1 VATRISAAPVT
12 PARGDFK
19 SRERGDR
26 DSGDRCYAASRTRA
40 GGGEVTKREG
50 GGGDGAGDDCWQ
62 CAGAT
67 GADCGDAASREGGG
81 DRDQLC
87 SSEVTSRERG
97 VGGDVVNRERG
108 DEDRRCASAGAAGC
122 AFASPEGGG
131 GGSDGDQRCA
141 TDVTSRKRNVVFGDR
156 DRGKRGTAGG
166 DVASLEDGG
175 RGVGDRHCTG
185 ATRANR
191 RGTSAPGVA
200 GGEVA
205 SEREG
210 RDGDR
215 DQRCVS
221 DIASRGGG
229 VGGGDDQRCAGVCTS
244 GGDVASRENIGGGG
258 DGDRRCTGDGDQ
270 RCARAT
276 SGAAGAGT
284 TRAGGDDVASREPCG
299 GDGDG
304 DRPCSG
310 DVASSER
317 GVGGRDEDQ
326 R

>member
-12 PARGDFK
+12 PARGDFN

-40 GGGEVTKREG
+40 GGGDVTKREG

-97 VGGDVVNRERG
+97 VGGDVANRERG

-141 TDVTSRKRNVVFGDR
+141 TDVASRKRNVVFGDR

-175 RGVGDRHCTG
+175 RGVGDQRCVVASLEGGGGGGNGDWHCTG

-229 VGGGDDQRCAGVCTS
+229 VLALLLPLPFR
-244 GGDVASRENIGGGG
+244 
-258 DGDRRCTGDGDQ
+258 
-270 RCARAT
+270 
-276 SGAAGAGT
+276 
-284 TRAGGDDVASREPCG
+284 
-299 GDGDG
+299 
-304 DRPCSG
+304 
-310 DVASSER
+310 
-317 GVGGRDEDQ
+317 
-326 R
+326 